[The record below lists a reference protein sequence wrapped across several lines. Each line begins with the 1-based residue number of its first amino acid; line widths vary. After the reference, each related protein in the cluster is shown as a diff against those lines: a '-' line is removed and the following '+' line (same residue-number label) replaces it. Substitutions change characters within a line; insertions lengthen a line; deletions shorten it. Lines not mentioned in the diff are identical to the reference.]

1 MNMFEIEVLK
11 AALRS
16 DTHTFLKKS
25 FETLHPGTPFE
36 DNWHIRV
43 LASNLADVAEGR
55 TTRLIVNMPPRSL
68 KSIAASVALVA
79 FYLGHHPSAE
89 VICASYSAELSAKFA
104 FDCRKI
110 MSSAWYQEIFPTRID
125 PKKSAANNFYTVQG
139 GARLAASVGSGMTGR
154 GADLIVID
162 DPAKPD
168 EMLSDVIRE
177 NVKQWFRSTVYSRL
191 NNKASARIV
200 VAMQRLHVDDLTG
213 YLLRDGG
220 EPWTLLK
227 LAAKAEADETF
238 RYRTPGGMRTYRRKA
253 GELLHAT
260 REPEATL
267 AQVRGALGNYL
278 YTAQYQQDPVLPDGN
293 LINLKWFPRY
303 AELPKKFD
311 LVFQS
316 WDTASKAG
324 ELNSFSVG
332 TTWGVAGKGI
342 YLLDVYRR
350 RVEYPELKRAFI
362 EQAQLHR
369 PRVILIEETSAGIAL
384 LQELKRDG
392 VFALKAVKPEKDK
405 QMRMRAQTA
414 LMESGRVW
422 LPERAA
428 WLPAY
433 EMELMLFP
441 EVPHDDQ
448 ADSTSQA
455 LAYWQERLQEPGLL
469 AFYRMEH
476 ERMGYPPIRK
486 FNFST

>member
-1 MNMFEIEVLK
+1 MNAVEIEVLK

-16 DTHTFLKKS
+16 DTHTFLKKC

-89 VICASYSAELSAKFA
+89 VICASYSAELSSKFA

-110 MSSAWYQEIFPTRID
+110 MMSPWYQAIFETRID
-125 PKKSAANNFYTVQG
+125 PKKSAADNFYTVQG
-139 GARLAASVGSGMTGR
+139 GSRLAGSVCKGITGR

-177 NVKQWFRSTVYSRL
+177 SVKQWFRSTVYSRL

-227 LAAKAEADETF
+227 LAAKAEADEIF

-253 GELLHAT
+253 GELLHPA
-260 REPEATL
+260 RESEATL

-278 YTAQYQQDPVLPDGN
+278 YTAQYQQEPVLPDGN

-303 AELPKKFD
+303 AEPPKKFD
-311 LVFQS
+311 FVFQS

-324 ELNSFSVG
+324 DLNSYSVG
-332 TTWGVAGKGI
+332 TTWGVLGKAL
-342 YLLDVYRR
+342 YLVDVYRK
-350 RVEYPELKRAFI
+350 RVEYPDLKRAFI
-362 EQAQLHR
+362 EQARLHR
-369 PRVILIEETSAGIAL
+369 PRVILVEEKSSGIAL

-392 VFALKAVKPEKDK
+392 IYTLKAVKPEKDK
-405 QMRMRAQTA
+405 TMRMRAQTA
-414 LMESGRVW
+414 LIENGQVW
-422 LPERAA
+422 LPERAV

-455 LAYWQERLQEPGLL
+455 LAYWQERLQEPGGI
-469 AFYRMEH
+469 AFYRMEC
-476 ERMGYPPIRK
+476 ERMGIVPPRLA
-486 FNFST
+486 NR

>member
-1 MNMFEIEVLK
+1 MNAFEIEVLK
-11 AALRS
+11 AALRT
-16 DTHTFLKKS
+16 DVHTFLKKS
-25 FETLHPGTPFE
+25 FETLHPGTSFE
-36 DNWHIRV
+36 DNWHIRA

-68 KSIAASVALVA
+68 KSIAASVVLVA

-89 VICASYSAELSAKFA
+89 VICASYSADLSAKFA

-110 MSSAWYQEIFPTRID
+110 MSSPWYQEIFPTRID
-125 PKKSAANNFYTVQG
+125 PRKSAANNFYTVQG

-177 NVKQWFRSTVYSRL
+177 GVKQWFRSTVYSRL

-227 LAAKAEADETF
+227 LAAKAETDETF
-238 RYRTPGGMRTYRRKA
+238 TYRTPQGTKAYHRKA
-253 GELLHAT
+253 GELLHPA
-260 REPEATL
+260 RESEATL
-267 AQVRGALGNYL
+267 EQIRAALGNYL
-278 YTAQYQQDPVLPDGN
+278 YTAQYQQEPVLPDGN
-293 LINLKWFPRY
+293 LINLRWFPRY
-303 AELPKKFD
+303 AEPPKTFD
-311 LVFQS
+311 FVFQS

-332 TTWGVAGKGI
+332 TTWGVRGKAI
-342 YLLDVYRR
+342 YLLDVYRKQ
-350 RVEYPELKRAFI
+350 VEYPDLKRAFI
-362 EQAQLHR
+362 EQAKLHH
-369 PRVILIEETSAGIAL
+369 PRVILVEEQSSGIAL
-384 LQELKRDG
+384 LQELRRDG
-392 VFALKAVKPEKDK
+392 LYTLKAVKPDKDK
-405 QMRMRAQTA
+405 TMRMRAQTA
-414 LMESGRVW
+414 LIENGQVW

-441 EVPHDDQ
+441 EVPHKDQ

-455 LAYWQERLQEPGLL
+455 LGYWQERLQEPG
-469 AFYRMEH
+469 
-476 ERMGYPPIRK
+476 
-486 FNFST
+486 